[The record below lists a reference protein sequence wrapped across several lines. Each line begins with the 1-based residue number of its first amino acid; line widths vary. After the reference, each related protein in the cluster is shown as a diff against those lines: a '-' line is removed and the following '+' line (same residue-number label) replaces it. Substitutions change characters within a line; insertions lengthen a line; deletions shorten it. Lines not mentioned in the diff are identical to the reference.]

1 MTPTG
6 QVRGHMFFHD
16 SMCDTSLIFTDYFMT
31 YLGEALLSIH
41 EDGIPLAGAFSW
53 GKIYRTTC

>member
-1 MTPTG
+1 
-6 QVRGHMFFHD
+6 
-16 SMCDTSLIFTDYFMT
+16 MCDTSLIFTDYFMT

-53 GKIYRTTC
+53 GKIYRTT